1 MGGVFLFANEGSRRA
16 AGEFDIAKLHM
27 LDAGFELKQAEL
39 CENHESLDA
48 AVKAAVAANAE
59 LVVVGGGDGTLGSV
73 SEHFLRKNSAF
84 GILPLGTGNQF
95 AREIGVPNDLAG
107 AVQVLKEGRTAMLDL
122 GTANG
127 QGFLTVATLGM
138 TTEIARNLQS
148 KQVLGKMSYLPAL
161 VKALQ
166 SMETFQVEI
175 IGESETITQ
184 ESIQVVVCN
193 GRTHAG
199 PFLASPDASI
209 TDGMFDIYALP
220 KLDFTTML
228 TAGGMAL
235 TGQHVEFDEIDAMKS
250 NRAVLKTDP
259 KLPVV
264 LDGEE
269 YWFDEMVFELIP
281 AAIKVVVD
289 ASFRAPQN
297 LLGRLNLQLNTSE
310 DSD

>member
-1 MGGVFLFANEGSRRA
+1 MSGVFFFANEGSRRA
-16 AGEFDIAKLHM
+16 ASEFGNAKQL
-27 LDAGFELKQAEL
+27 LIDAGFELKIAEL
-39 CENHESLDA
+39 CEGHEALDQAVRDAIA
-48 AVKAAVAANAE
+48 ADAQ
-59 LVVVGGGDGTLGSV
+59 LVIVGGGDGTLGSV
-73 SEHFLRKNSAF
+73 SEHFLRKDSAF
-84 GILPLGTGNQF
+84 GVLPLGTGNQF
-95 AREIGVPNDLAG
+95 AREIGVPNDLPG
-107 AVQVLKEGRTAMLDL
+107 AVEVLKAGRVAKVDL
-122 GTANG
+122 GTVNG

-148 KQVLGKMSYLPAL
+148 KQVLGKVSYLPAL
-161 VKALQ
+161 AKALH

-184 ESIQVVVCN
+184 QSIQVVVCN

-220 KLDFTTML
+220 KMDFATML

-235 TGQHVEFDEIDAMKS
+235 VGQHVEFEEIDAMKT
-250 NRAVLKTDP
+250 NRAKLTTSP

-281 AAIKVVVD
+281 AAINVVVD
-289 ASFRAPQN
+289 GSFRAPQN
-297 LLGRLNLQLNTSE
+297 LLSKLNLQLNTSE